1 MDTKNKSTT
10 AKPRIGGAIFR
21 GDTNVALPTDAKT
34 ALNEGFKNL
43 GYISEDGV
51 KNGFSPSNKT
61 IKAWGGGTAL
71 DVQESRPDTFKF
83 AMIEALEPEVLKT
96 VYGDKNVE
104 GTLET
109 GIKLKA
115 NDSDLEYKAYV
126 IDMILKDNILKRIV
140 IPRAKVT
147 AVEDIT
153 YVGNDAIM
161 YSVTLSAAL
170 NTDGDYHYEY
180 IEKPAE

>member
-1 MDTKNKSTT
+1 
-10 AKPRIGGAIFR
+10 
-21 GDTNVALPTDAKT
+21 
-34 ALNEGFKNL
+34 
-43 GYISEDGV
+43 
-51 KNGFSPSNKT
+51 
-61 IKAWGGGTAL
+61 
-71 DVQESRPDTFKF
+71 
-83 AMIEALEPEVLKT
+83 
-96 VYGDKNVE
+96 
-104 GTLET
+104 
-109 GIKLKA
+109 
-115 NDSDLEYKAYV
+115 
-126 IDMILKDNILKRIV
+126 MILKDNILKRIV